1 VTTKYNT
8 IEYDFHDGIGHL
20 VINQPPSNTM
30 TVEFFMELG
39 FLVEEIRKSNA
50 IRAMVISG
58 KGRHFSSGA
67 NVDELLNLVNGEYCT
82 IHGYKVTDLPAFL
95 ERNFESF
102 RYFEEVNVPVI
113 SAIRGA
119 CLGSALEFA
128 LFSHYRFCG
137 EDAVFGLPEST
148 FDLLPGIGGISRI
161 AMLSGKSNA
170 LELVLRG
177 KTFSAE
183 EALRLKIVDK
193 ILPKKKV
200 VEIALDFAAS
210 ILKDYR
216 KGKEI
221 LFTRKL
227 SF

>member
-1 VTTKYNT
+1 
-8 IEYDFHDGIGHL
+8 
-20 VINQPPSNTM
+20 M
-30 TVEFFMELG
+30 TVEFFVELG
-39 FLVEEIRKSNA
+39 ILVSEMKKSPGIKA
-50 IRAMVISG
+50 IVISG
-58 KGRHFSSGA
+58 QGRHFSSGA
-67 NVDELLNLVNGEYCT
+67 NVDELLNLVNGEYST
-82 IHGYKVTDLPAFL
+82 LHGYKVTDLSAFL
-95 ERNFESF
+95 EKNFETF

-177 KTFSAE
+177 RTFSAE

-193 ILPKKKV
+193 ILPKKRV
-200 VEIALDFAAS
+200 VELSLDFTGS
-210 ILKDYR
+210 IMEGYR
-216 KGKEI
+216 KGKEE
-221 LFTRKL
+221 LFIRKL